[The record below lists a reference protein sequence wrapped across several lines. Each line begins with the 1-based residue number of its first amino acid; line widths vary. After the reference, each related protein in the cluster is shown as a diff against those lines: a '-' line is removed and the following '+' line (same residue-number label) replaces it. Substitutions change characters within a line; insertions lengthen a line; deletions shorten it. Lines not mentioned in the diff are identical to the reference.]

1 MADYIKNIDQA
12 ERRVFTEVVEIREE
26 GEENFIEGYA
36 FVFGAEADLGS
47 FTEEIAQG
55 AADGMLNDDVRGLLN
70 HEPNIVLG
78 RTKAGTMQLTLD
90 ARGLKYRI
98 KYNPKDSDH
107 VNTREKIL
115 RGDISQ
121 SSFAFRVKDDKWETR
136 NGKDHRIITKFSRL
150 IDVSPVTYPAYPDAT
165 VGARSLDK
173 FKNETRAM
181 KPGDMVRP
189 KKGMEHMD
197 MHKGMSMEIVE
208 ISSEKAI
215 SVKMNGM
222 VHKWYVASEL
232 EMEDMTEMKNKKD
245 LAEMDQQ
252 IMRQELN

>member
-1 MADYIKNIDQA
+1 
-12 ERRVFTEVVEIREE
+12 
-26 GEENFIEGYA
+26 
-36 FVFGAEADLGS
+36 
-47 FTEEIAQG
+47 
-55 AADGMLNDDVRGLLN
+55 
-70 HEPNIVLG
+70 
-78 RTKAGTMQLTLD
+78 
-90 ARGLKYRI
+90 
-98 KYNPKDSDH
+98 
-107 VNTREKIL
+107 
-115 RGDISQ
+115 
-121 SSFAFRVKDDKWETR
+121 
-136 NGKDHRIITKFSRL
+136 
-150 IDVSPVTYPAYPDAT
+150 
-165 VGARSLDK
+165 
-173 FKNETRAM
+173 
-181 KPGDMVRP
+181 MVRP